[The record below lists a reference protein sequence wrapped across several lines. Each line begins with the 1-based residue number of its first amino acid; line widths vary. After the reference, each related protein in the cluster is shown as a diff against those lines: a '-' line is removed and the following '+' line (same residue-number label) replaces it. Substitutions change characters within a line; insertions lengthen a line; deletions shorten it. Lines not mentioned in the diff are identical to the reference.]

1 VGREN
6 VFTTELKYLESNR
19 FETSGL
25 RHKLLMLVTDAERY
39 SGPVNQL
46 KAITGEDEVRMEE
59 KFKKGSKDFAPVMVC
74 VAANEP
80 IQSADYTSGLTRRRI
95 SMAFRHTPA
104 QPRRLCDWDHHR
116 HGWGG
121 ALAPEI
127 PGLLNWVLAMPD
139 AAVTHLIRDTEVAV
153 PSLETLAKKAIVDT
167 NPLADWANTHLIR
180 QADRDEEG
188 RLTTSV
194 NVGNARKAEHSD
206 RYENEASWLYPNY
219 RAWVDGTGNK
229 YVSMRRF
236 ATTLEDLL
244 VTQLGFDVEHH
255 HDKGGSSFRGIQLRP
270 LSHKGD
276 PLFYDLKPAQM
287 IDGMDTVMDNTLA
300 SDGCDGCMDVCTILS
315 MRDHPPHV
323 ERGDDHT
330 CDTPCDAKGV
340 GGGPIGE
347 GVQPPENPSH
357 PASTP
362 HNPSPIHPNPAPTRV
377 SEDAR
382 GSSTDG
388 YCQIAP
394 DHRHKPFSPAGQP
407 GIKCLSCLQILDES
421 EEP

>member
-1 VGREN
+1 
-6 VFTTELKYLESNR
+6 
-19 FETSGL
+19 
-25 RHKLLMLVTDAERY
+25 
-39 SGPVNQL
+39 
-46 KAITGEDEVRMEE
+46 
-59 KFKKGSKDFAPVMVC
+59 
-74 VAANEP
+74 
-80 IQSADYTSGLTRRRI
+80 
-95 SMAFRHTPA
+95 
-104 QPRRLCDWDHHR
+104 
-116 HGWGG
+116 
-121 ALAPEI
+121 
-127 PGLLNWVLAMPD
+127 MPD
-139 AAVTHLIRDTEVAV
+139 AAVTHLIRDTDVAV

-180 QADRDEEG
+180 QADRDEDG

-194 NVGNARKAEHSD
+194 NVGIARKAEHSD
-206 RYENEASWLYPNY
+206 RYEHEDIWLYPNY

-236 ATTLEDLL
+236 TTTLEDLL

-255 HDKGGSSFRGIQLRP
+255 HDNRGSSFRGIQLRP

-276 PLFYDLKPAQM
+276 PLFYDHKHAQWV
-287 IDGMDTVMDNTLA
+287 DGMDTVMDNTLA
-300 SDGCDGCMDVCTILS
+300 SDGCDGCMDFFKTFYMHEPPPPVA
-315 MRDHPPHV
+315 MGGDHGQDTGC
-323 ERGDDHT
+323 GD
-330 CDTPCDAKGV
+330 KGV

-357 PASTP
+357 QAPTP
-362 HNPSPIHPNPAPTRV
+362 HNPSPIHPNPALTRA

-382 GSSTDG
+382 GSSPDG